1 VGKEGKEDVVAAGFV
16 VEADWEDGVIDEVFV
31 LEELEGMV
39 EGLLSRE

>member
-1 VGKEGKEDVVAAGFV
+1 VVAAGFV
-16 VEADWEDGVIDEVFV
+16 VEADWEDWVIDEVFV